1 MTAHLYSVAMP
12 TRQEPPPETAAAR
25 GAGREAQRRRTRQ
38 AIVDAAQRLLQEGR
52 TPSVDDIADAAEV
65 SRRTI
70 YMYFPALDQL
80 LLDAAVGLMTMDGVD
95 AALDGMTADEDAP
108 ERVDTLVR
116 ALLAHADDTL
126 PLGRQIIRLTVGS
139 PPEPGTATRGYR
151 RVTWIEQAL
160 APLRPRLTAEQ
171 FERLTS
177 ALALVVGWEAM
188 TVLRDVRGLD
198 ATEEQT
204 VLTWAARALVEAML
218 AESPDP
224 QA

>member
-1 MTAHLYSVAMP
+1 MA
-12 TRQEPPPETAAAR
+12 TRQDPPDSAPAQR
-25 GAGREAQRRRTRQ
+25 GGRDAQRRRTRQ

-52 TPSVDDIADAAEV
+52 TPSVDDVADTAEV

-80 LLDAAVGLMTMDGVD
+80 LLDAAVGLMTMDGVE
-95 AALDGMTADEDAP
+95 AALDTMAADEDAP
-108 ERVDTLVR
+108 ERVDALVR

-151 RVTWIEQAL
+151 RVSWIEQAL
-160 APLRPRLTAEQ
+160 APLRPRLTTEQ

-198 ATEEQT
+198 ATEEQA

-218 AESPDP
+218 AESRDP
-224 QA
+224 QN